1 MLPEPGTLLGIY
13 RLTQRIGAGGMGEVW
28 KAEDTRLHRNVAIK
42 LLPAAMTGDEESR
55 ARLLREARTAGQLYH
70 PNIATIHAIELDG
83 AMPYMVMEYVEGE
96 SLTRAIGSRRLTE
109 AQIAEMGRGIAD
121 ALADAHAK
129 GIVHR
134 DIKPDNVI
142 LAGSRVKV
150 LDFGIAKRYGDAV
163 QAPPGEIVTEAGVVL
178 GTVNYMSPEQA
189 TGKALDGR
197 SDIFSL
203 GVMLYQ
209 ALAGQ
214 LPFRGNSNLETLK
227 QILRSEPPELTSI
240 APAASPEMAR
250 IVARC
255 LRKTVEERYQSAD
268 ELARDLAQI
277 AALGMMRTPPL
288 PVPLPSQP
296 AANSDSITVIQPV
309 SAATAPGP
317 AIGAKQPTLPGLT
330 RPEDA
335 LPVATEPGP
344 AIGAKKPTLPGLT
357 VPSESGPGPM
367 VGAKKPTLPGLT
379 KPEVTVPAV
388 TRPAFAMSSPAPTP
402 AAPPTAPNAPS
413 TAPSMAIAV
422 PETARS
428 HAPWIIAGASF
439 VIVLAIAG
447 GFVIA
452 KLFGSN
458 EAASRG
464 AARVA
469 ASAEPSKAETPPV
482 VPATPPSAA
491 PTSTSPATSPSTA
504 PIPAAPHQPA
514 RAASPPPVAASATV
528 ASAQQDYAA
537 PGGAK
542 NSFQAAM
549 DSLEGSGWHYVDER
563 GAITEGA
570 DAAEP
575 LFRAAL
581 DDEPGHA
588 SAQLHLAVTA
598 LFRRRY
604 VVAQKALF
612 PLLTNDTLPFE
623 ERTIASFAYSASA
636 VAPSGNGVKEFE
648 TSLDQSLA
656 YYGSNPQFAAFARDV
671 RLLVK
676 RREARGERR

>member
-121 ALADAHAK
+121 ALAEAHAK

-142 LAGSRVKV
+142 LSGNRVKV
-150 LDFGIAKRYGDAV
+150 LDFGIAKRYGDAA
-163 QAPPGEIVTEAGVVL
+163 QAPAGEIVTEAGVVL

-189 TGKALDGR
+189 MGKTLDGR

-214 LPFRGNSNLETLK
+214 MPFRGNSNLETLK
-227 QILRSEPPELTSI
+227 QILRSEPRELTSI
-240 APAASPEMAR
+240 APAVSPEMAR

-255 LRKTVEERYQSAD
+255 LRKATEERYQSAD

-277 AALGMMRTPPL
+277 AALGMMRTPPS

-296 AANSDSITVIQPV
+296 AAHSDSITIIQPI
-309 SAATAPGP
+309 AAAREPAP
-317 AIGAKQPTLPGLT
+317 AIG
-330 RPEDA
+330 
-335 LPVATEPGP
+335 V
-344 AIGAKKPTLPGLT
+344 KKPTLPGLT
-357 VPSESGPGPM
+357 MPNESETGPM

-379 KPEVTVPAV
+379 MPEVTVPAV
-388 TRPAFAMSSPAPTP
+388 TRPSPAM
-402 AAPPTAPNAPS
+402 APTAPAHSALSVTPNATS
-413 TAPSMAIAV
+413 TAQQIAIAA
-422 PETARS
+422 PEPPRS
-428 HAPWIIAGASF
+428 LAPWIIAGASF

-452 KLFGSN
+452 KLFGTN
-458 EAASRG
+458 ESASRG
-464 AARVA
+464 KASVA
-469 ASAEPSKAETPPV
+469 ASAEPSKATTPAVAPV
-482 VPATPPSAA
+482 APAAQPSAA
-491 PTSTSPATSPSTA
+491 TPAASPATSQATA
-504 PIPAAPHQPA
+504 PIPAASRQPA
-514 RAASPPPVAASATV
+514 RAASSTPPVAASATV
-528 ASAQQDYAA
+528 AAPPQDYAA
-537 PGGAK
+537 PRETK
-542 NSFQAAM
+542 DPFRAAM
-549 DSLEGSGWHYVDER
+549 DSLEGSGWHYVDDH

-604 VVAQKALF
+604 DVAKRALL
-612 PLLTNDTLPFE
+612 PLLTNDTLSFE

-648 TSLDQSLA
+648 ASLDQSLA
-656 YYGSNPQFAAFARDV
+656 YYGSNPQFASFARDV
-671 RLLVK
+671 RWLVK
-676 RREARGERR
+676 RKGRVAIGERR

>member
-70 PNIATIHAIELDG
+70 PNIATIHAIELEG
-83 AMPYMVMEYVEGE
+83 ETPYMVMEYVEGE
-96 SLTRAIGSRRLTE
+96 SLTRAIASRRLTE

-121 ALADAHAK
+121 ALAEAHAK

-142 LAGSRVKV
+142 LSGNRVKV
-150 LDFGIAKRYGDAV
+150 LDFGIAKRYGDAA

-214 LPFRGNSNLETLK
+214 MPFRGNSNLETLK
-227 QILRSEPPELTSI
+227 QILRSEPPELGAV
-240 APAASPEMAR
+240 APAVSPELAR

-255 LRKTVEERYQSAD
+255 LRKAVEERYQSAD

-309 SAATAPGP
+309 SAARETVP
-317 AIGAKQPTLPGLT
+317 AASTKKPTLPGLT

-335 LPVATEPGP
+335 VPIAAAPEPP
-344 AIGAKKPTLPGLT
+344 FGAKKPTLPGLT
-357 VPSESGPGPM
+357 VPSEPESGPM

-379 KPEVTVPAV
+379 MPDVTVPAA
-388 TRPAFAMSSPAPTP
+388 TRPTPVMPPPAQEP
-402 AAPPTAPNAPS
+402 AEPSLAPNMLS
-413 TAPSMAIAV
+413 TAPQMAIAA
-422 PETARS
+422 PARS
-428 HAPWIIAGASF
+428 HAPWLIAGASF

-452 KLFGSN
+452 KLFGSDKT
-458 EAASRG
+458 ASRG
-464 AARVA
+464 QARVS
-469 ASAEPSKAETPPV
+469 ASAEPSKATTVPV
-482 VPATPPSAA
+482 APATLPSPA
-491 PTSTSPATSPSTA
+491 PTATSPATSPSPA
-504 PIPAAPHQPA
+504 PIAAAPRQPA
-514 RAASPPPVAASATV
+514 RAASPPPVAASATIA
-528 ASAQQDYAA
+528 ASQQDYAA
-537 PGGAK
+537 PSEA
-542 NSFQAAM
+542 NDPFRAAM
-549 DSLEGSGWHYVDER
+549 DSLEGSGWHYVDDR

-612 PLLTNDTLPFE
+612 PLLTNDTLSFE

-636 VAPSGNGVKEFE
+636 VAASGNGLKDFE
-648 TSLDQSLA
+648 ASLDQSLT

-671 RLLVK
+671 RWLVK
-676 RREARGERR
+676 RKGR